1 MEFKKA
7 TKTKAKLRMALI
19 GPSGAG
25 KTYSALNIARNLGDR
40 VALIDTEH
48 GSASKYADIFDFD
61 TLELGTFS
69 PDTYVQAIEAAAD
82 AGYDVLVIDSLSHAW
97 MGKEGALEQ
106 VDKAAKRSRSSN
118 NFAAWRDV
126 TPMHNRLVEAILGA
140 RLHVIATMRS
150 KMDYVQEK
158 DPQGKTVIRKLGLA
172 PVQRDGVEYEFD
184 IVADMDLNL
193 DMVISKT
200 RCTLLTG
207 GIFNKPGAEV
217 AGILKAWLTNG
228 IEPAPEPAPMAQPVE
243 HKPESHTGPLPNG
256 RPWDPEK
263 LRSVV
268 VERVD
273 HYRGKGDNWLAPP
286 PDALRGA
293 MVGALDNILGGV
305 DGRHTFL
312 HVLFGDASSKNL
324 DHAQVKVIMEWLAS
338 QAGPGIVSE
347 EARRLVN
354 AEMQAGAVGELF
366 PTGK

>member
-7 TKTKAKLRMALI
+7 TKTQAKLRMALI

-61 TLELGTFS
+61 TLELETFS
-69 PDTYVQAIEAAAD
+69 PETYVQAIESAVA

-118 NFAAWRDV
+118 TFAAWRDV
-126 TPMHNRLVEAILGA
+126 TPMHNKLVDTILGA
-140 RLHVIATMRS
+140 RLHVIATLRA
-150 KMDYVQEK
+150 KMEYVQEK
-158 DPQGKTVIRKLGLA
+158 DKDGKTIVRKVGLA
-172 PVQRDGVEYEFD
+172 PIQRDGVEYEFD

-200 RCTLLTG
+200 RCTAITG

-217 AGILKAWLTNG
+217 AGILKGWLTSG
-228 IEPAPEPAPMAQPVE
+228 AEAAPEPQQVSQPILLPQE
-243 HKPESHTGPLPNG
+243 DHAEPLPNG

-263 LRSVV
+263 LRSVIV
-268 VERVD
+268 KRVG
-273 HYRGKGDNWLAPP
+273 HYRDKADNWLAPP
-286 PDALRGA
+286 PDGLRGA
-293 MVGALDNILGGV
+293 MCGKLDEVLGGE
-305 DGRHTFL
+305 DERHTFL
-312 HVLFGDASSKNL
+312 RVLFGDPSSKKL
-324 DHAQVKVIMEWLAS
+324 DHAQVKVVMEWLES
-338 QAGPGIVSE
+338 QAGSE
-347 EARRLVN
+347 VVADEAHHLVN
-354 AEMQAGAVGELF
+354 VEMHAAAVDKLL
-366 PTGK
+366 